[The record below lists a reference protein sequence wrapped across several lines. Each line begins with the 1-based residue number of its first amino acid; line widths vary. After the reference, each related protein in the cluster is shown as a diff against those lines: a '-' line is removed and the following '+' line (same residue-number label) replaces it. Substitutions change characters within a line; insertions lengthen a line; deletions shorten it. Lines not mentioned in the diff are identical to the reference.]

1 MLVCFVKL
9 AEIVFSNKVR
19 LKMKIFNMESQW
31 VRLYSSITFI
41 VSNIYR

>member
-31 VRLYSSITFI
+31 ERLYSSITFI
-41 VSNIYR
+41 FSKIYR

>member
-31 VRLYSSITFI
+31 ERLFCLITFYVADI
-41 VSNIYR
+41 RK